1 MEKGFIAFSDFS
13 YIRQAGSSLDQAII
27 TYGSLRNMK
36 KNSNFWQ
43 PEDLYV
49 ILTEDYKGYLAV
61 NIDGFW
67 KYLNFGRGK
76 LISNKP
82 PENILK
88 AFNEIDCINN
98 WHVKII

>member
-1 MEKGFIAFSDFS
+1 
-13 YIRQAGSSLDQAII
+13 
-27 TYGSLRNMK
+27 MK

-61 NIDGFW
+61 NTGEFW

-76 LISNKP
+76 LINNNP

-88 AFNEIDCINN
+88 AFNEIECVYN
-98 WHVKII
+98 WYVYII